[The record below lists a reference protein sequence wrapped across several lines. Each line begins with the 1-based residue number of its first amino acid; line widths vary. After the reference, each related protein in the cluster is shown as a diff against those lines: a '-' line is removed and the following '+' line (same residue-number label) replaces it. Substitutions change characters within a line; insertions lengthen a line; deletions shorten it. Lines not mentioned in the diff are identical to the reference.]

1 MRERKMAALFSA
13 SGRLATQ
20 KYSTLAFSTTL
31 ADSTSHRVHRVLL
44 NEEYANLRMQHCW
57 IPELRRLYPLQLRR
71 KLPYSKSG

>member
-57 IPELRRLYPLQLRR
+57 ISRAQTPVSITATEKAALL
-71 KLPYSKSG
+71 